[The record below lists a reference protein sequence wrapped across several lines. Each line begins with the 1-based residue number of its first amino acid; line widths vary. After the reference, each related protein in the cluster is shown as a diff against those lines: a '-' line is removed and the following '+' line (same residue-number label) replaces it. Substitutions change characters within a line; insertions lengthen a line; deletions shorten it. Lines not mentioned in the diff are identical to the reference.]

1 MDFAWDRVWQ
11 LETCDVEDLAF
22 LEGKEGRYIK
32 FHYGFPFGL
41 LHTAGQGC
49 TIYNVG
55 VPRVTTELGRKKR
68 KFEV

>member
-1 MDFAWDRVWQ
+1 
-11 LETCDVEDLAF
+11 VEDLAF

-41 LHTAGQGC
+41 LHTAEQGC